1 MVRTDSVRAEEA
13 WKQSG
18 LTFADIQVGL
28 NRVFMACEV
37 HNIINVYLGV

>member
-28 NRVFMACEV
+28 NTVFMACEV
-37 HNIINVYLGV
+37 HDIINVYLGV